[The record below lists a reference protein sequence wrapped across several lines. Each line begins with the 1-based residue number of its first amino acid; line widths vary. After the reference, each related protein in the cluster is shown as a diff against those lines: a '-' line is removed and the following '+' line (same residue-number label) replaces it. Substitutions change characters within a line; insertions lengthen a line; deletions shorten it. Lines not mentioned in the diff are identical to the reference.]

1 MAGHRSLMFH
11 MYIVG
16 CMINEYAS
24 TSIHV
29 FRLGLSS
36 GLEQATFST
45 TDVVVHGD
53 LLPWVE
59 VVGSND
65 SLSISYGGS
74 SLAWRGTA
82 PLLSKLACRAFRRTG
97 ELGGGL
103 MEATGPFR
111 VTQSSGSHQTLNLFE
126 GKVA

>member
-1 MAGHRSLMFH
+1 MLHVNVIR
-11 MYIVG
+11 
-16 CMINEYAS
+16 CMVNKNATTGVHFFGLCLAS
-24 TSIHV
+24 GGKQST
-29 FRLGLSS
+29 LGAANIMVNGDFL
-36 GLEQATFST
+36 TWVK
-45 TDVVVHGD
+45 VVR
-53 LLPWVE
+53 
-59 VVGSND
+59 SND

-74 SLAWRGTA
+74 SLAWRGSA
-82 PLLSKLACRAFRRTG
+82 LLLSKLACRAFRRTG